1 MEIGEIIKEKRLAA
15 GLTQEVLAQKAG
27 CATIT
32 IRQYE
37 SGKREPNITA
47 LSNIADALGVDI
59 LDLIPTEPQKDPLSG
74 LTEDEREYITK
85 ISGGN
90 ETTQAVLSIFLRLP
104 DTQKLLFL
112 KELKRLST
120 EAEEE
125 RKNAVDP
132 KENE

>member
-74 LTEDEREYITK
+74 LTEDEREYIAK

-90 ETTQAVLSIFLRLP
+90 EAVQAVLSIFLRLP
-104 DTQKLLFL
+104 DAQKLLFL
-112 KELKRLST
+112 KELKRLSA
-120 EAEEE
+120 EAEVE